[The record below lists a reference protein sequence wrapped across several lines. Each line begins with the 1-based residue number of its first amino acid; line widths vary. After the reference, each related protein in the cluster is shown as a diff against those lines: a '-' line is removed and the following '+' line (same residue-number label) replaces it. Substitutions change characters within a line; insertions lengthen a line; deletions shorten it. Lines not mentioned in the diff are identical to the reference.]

1 MFDYSMI
8 GAPIP
13 DGFEGWW
20 PKKKEKP
27 RVGNGGYSLR
37 HVDTMKLV
45 LETNSFLAEHP
56 DGHFFEDVW
65 WHYKIQNLPSE
76 EKAAE
81 FSVEFIQA
89 KEGFIPT
96 AAHKLA
102 KSPLMKK
109 MGKPLRL
116 LQQYGRC
123 I

>member
-1 MFDYSMI
+1 
-8 GAPIP
+8 
-13 DGFEGWW
+13 
-20 PKKKEKP
+20 
-27 RVGNGGYSLR
+27 
-37 HVDTMKLV
+37 MKLV

-56 DGHFFEDVW
+56 DAEKEEDIW
-65 WHYKIQNLPSE
+65 WRYKIQNLPSE

-89 KEGFIPT
+89 KVDFIPT

-102 KSPLMKK
+102 KSPLTKK
-109 MGKPLRL
+109 MGKALRL